1 LVTYTISKQENGKK
15 LHRFV
20 RTALPLLPLSGVH
33 KMIRLGRIKVNGR
46 KGKPDTTLSEGDV
59 VTFYMPQE
67 EFDSLKKQPKKFAGI
82 SSDIDVIYE
91 DNHLLLVNKPAG
103 ILTHPDA
110 SEHKQTL
117 INQVLAYLHKKGEL
131 EPRLF
136 TPSTVN
142 RLDRNTSGIVIIGK
156 DADTIRELN
165 EQIKRREIGKWYL
178 TLVHGSIKEDG
189 DIDRPLIRE
198 EKKNKTRVINRPISD
213 LPDHDIKSAH
223 TQYRVLAANR
233 QASLVEVKLISGRT
247 HQIRAHMKSIG
258 HPLIGDIKYGGRPL
272 GNLRHQLLHA
282 YKVQLA
288 DGREF
293 LAPLPKDFQ
302 SVLAKIGLSWKQ
314 S

>member
-1 LVTYTISKQENGKK
+1 
-15 LHRFV
+15 
-20 RTALPLLPLSGVH
+20 
-33 KMIRLGRIKVNGR
+33 
-46 KGKPDTTLSEGDV
+46 
-59 VTFYMPQE
+59 
-67 EFDSLKKQPKKFAGI
+67 
-82 SSDIDVIYE
+82 
-91 DNHLLLVNKPAG
+91 
-103 ILTHPDA
+103 
-110 SEHKQTL
+110 
-117 INQVLAYLHKKGEL
+117 LHKKGEL
-131 EPRLF
+131 ESRLF

-178 TLVHGSIKEDG
+178 TIVHGSIKEDG

-198 EKKNKTRVINRPISD
+198 QKKNKTRVIDRPISA

-258 HPLIGDIKYGGRPL
+258 HPLIGDIKYGGRPF

-293 LAPLPKDFQ
+293 LAPLPNDFQ
-302 SVLAKIGLSWKQ
+302 SVLAKIGLSWELF
-314 S
+314 